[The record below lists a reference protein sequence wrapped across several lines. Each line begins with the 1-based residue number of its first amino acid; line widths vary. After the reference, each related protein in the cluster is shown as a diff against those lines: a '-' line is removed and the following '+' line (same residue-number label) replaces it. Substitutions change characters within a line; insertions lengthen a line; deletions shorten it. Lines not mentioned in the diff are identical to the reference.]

1 MKSSDKEQPSP
12 LLSPESSPE
21 SFSFFYLAKEV
32 ASRFS
37 LKNTFASLSYRNYR
51 LWFWGQMISLFGTW
65 MQGTALSFF
74 IYELTHSSAY
84 LGYMGFA
91 MGIPMWFLAIYGG
104 VIADRFSRRSLLLA
118 TQSFMMLLAFVLS
131 ALTFAHLIHPWFM
144 LVLAFL
150 LGVAQAF
157 DAPARQALV
166 AELVPREDL
175 TNAIALNSTMVNMA
189 FFLGPAISGLVYT
202 FFGPAWCFLINGIS
216 YLAVIFALIMIKL
229 QPMKKGQDG
238 NSALQDLKQG
248 LIYLRQQRLIL
259 ALIANI
265 ALLSLFGSG
274 TLTLLPAWA
283 VKILHGDARTN
294 GWLQSARG
302 LGALVAALFI
312 ASLGRFRFRGRFL
325 TAGAFSLP
333 GLMIIFT
340 LSSHLALSILILF
353 IVGMAIIVVANLSNS
368 LVQGLVD
375 DFMRGRVMG
384 LYSLSFFG
392 FMPLGSLWVGQIAE
406 ALGERQAILLNS
418 LLLLTFLIAIW
429 LVVPKIKNL

>member
-1 MKSSDKEQPSP
+1 MKNKIKESLFLFNHESP
-12 LLSPESSPE
+12 ARLSLL
-21 SFSFFYLAKEV
+21 YLAKELI
-32 ASRFS
+32 SRFS
-37 LKNTFASLSYRNYR
+37 LKNTFISLRYRHYR

-74 IYELTHSSAY
+74 IFELTHSSAY

-91 MGIPMWFLAIYGG
+91 TGLPMWFFASYGG

-118 TQSFMMLLAFVLS
+118 TQSFMMLLALVLS
-131 ALTFAHLIHPWFM
+131 ALTFTQVIQPWFM
-144 LVLAFL
+144 LILAFF

-189 FFLGPAISGLVYT
+189 FFLGPAISGLIYT
-202 FFGPAWCFLINGIS
+202 FFGPAWCFLINGLS
-216 YLAVIFALIMIKL
+216 FLAVIIALIMIKL
-229 QPMKKGQDG
+229 QPLRKKETG
-238 NSALQDLKQG
+238 NSVFEDFRQG
-248 LIYLRQQRLIL
+248 LKYLRQQPLIL
-259 ALIANI
+259 ALIAHI
-265 ALLSLFGSG
+265 ALLSFFGSG

-312 ASLGRFRFRGRFL
+312 ASLGRFHFRGGLL
-325 TAGAFSLP
+325 TVGAFSLP
-333 GLMIIFT
+333 FLMIIF
-340 LSSHLALSILILF
+340 SFVSHLGLSLLILF
-353 IVGMAIIVVANLSNS
+353 MAGMAIIVVANLSNS

-375 DFMRGRVMG
+375 DSIRGRVMG
-384 LYSLSFFG
+384 LYALAFFG
-392 FMPLGSLWVGQIAE
+392 FMPLGSLWIGQIAE
-406 ALGERQAILLNS
+406 MLGERQAVLLNAG
-418 LLLLTFLIAIW
+418 LLLIFLTSIW
-429 LVVPKIKNL
+429 LLRPEIKKLE